1 MSPEQR
7 VEMLRQAPMD
17 SWIALS
23 ADEEKMV
30 ASGTTFSE
38 AVENAKKVGEHEPVL
53 IHTPEEWTPIVV

>member
-7 VEMLRQAPMD
+7 AEMLRQAPLD

-23 ADEEKMV
+23 ADEKKIV
-30 ASGTTFSE
+30 ASGTTFCE

-53 IHTPEEWTPIVV
+53 IRTPEEWTPIVV